1 MPSISHLNIQHF
13 RNLGSISMEP
23 SKRINIILGQNGAG
37 KSSILESI
45 SMLAHG
51 RSFRTH
57 KYRSL
62 IQDEKAEFVVHGKV
76 DGDDGAVHQLGLLRR
91 RKGDFTIKLDG
102 KTVASASSLAK
113 HIPLL
118 VINSGSFAL
127 LEGSPKDRRKFFD
140 WLVFH
145 VKHQFSAS
153 WNQVIRCYKQRNSL
167 LRRDKISYSDLEPW
181 DIEIVKLSELIAC
194 DRESSFNLLNDHFTS
209 ILKPLLGRVPEGI
222 SLELKQGWKL
232 GEGSFSKQLRNSF
245 ERDKSYGYS
254 TLGPHKSDFVV
265 KTSAGNAVD
274 ILSRGQQKLL
284 ISALYIAQAAVLK
297 ETNAQTPIFAVD
309 DLPSELD
316 QANQKLMGDWLN
328 ELGSQ
333 VFITGIEASCR
344 NSIWPDYE
352 TYEEPLKM
360 FHVKH
365 GELV

>member
-1 MPSISHLNIQHF
+1 MPSISQLNIQHF
-13 RNLGSISMEP
+13 RNLGSVSMEP
-23 SKRINIILGQNGAG
+23 SKKINIILGQNGAG

-62 IQDEKAEFVVHGKV
+62 IQDDMSEFVVHGKV
-76 DGDDGAVHQLGLLRR
+76 NNDDGAEHQLGLLRK

-102 KTVASASSLAK
+102 KAVASASSLAK

-118 VINSGSFAL
+118 VINSGSFSL
-127 LEGSPKDRRKFFD
+127 LEGSSKDRRKFFD

-145 VKHQFSAS
+145 VKHQFSGV

-167 LRRDKISYSDLEPW
+167 LRRDKICYSDVEPW
-181 DIEIVKLSELIAC
+181 DIEIAKLSELIAN
-194 DRESSFNLLNDHFTS
+194 DRESSFNLLNDHFKT
-209 ILKPLLGRVPEGI
+209 ILAPLLDRLPGDI

-232 GEGSFSKQLRNSF
+232 GEGSFSEQLKNAF
-245 ERDKSYGYS
+245 DRDRSYGYS
-254 TLGPHKSDFVV
+254 TLGPHKSDFIV
-265 KTSAGNAVD
+265 KTNTGNAVD

-284 ISALYIAQAAVLK
+284 IAALYIAQAAVLK

-316 QANQKLMGDWLN
+316 QLNQKLMGDWLSD
-328 ELGSQ
+328 LGSQ

-352 TYEEPLKM
+352 TYAEPLKM